1 MITRRFARAAWLAL
15 AVVVAALGT
24 FIAVPVTASAA
35 VTTTL
40 TNFTPDDRQ
49 ATRFDTAGNPVDAHD
64 GMIAQFGGSYYLY
77 GTSYDCGYQWQYN
90 RDFCGFKVYSS
101 PDLAHWTDRGYVA
114 TPRQCTYCFRPH
126 VVYNAQTHRYVMWVN
141 DQDALD
147 NFRVYTAPTPIGPFT
162 EAPVPDL
169 PSATPCT
176 ADLGLFVDADGTGYL
191 TCSNA
196 GWHIAVIKLTPDY
209 LQPTDQW
216 SVVGVT
222 KVEAPSLFERDG
234 TYYLTMS
241 DPNCG
246 YCAATGTSYVTAPT
260 PLGPWHGTD
269 AWTVT
274 DGVLQVRGGLYG
286 LSKEGADWTDYTFSA
301 DVAPQPEIGST
312 TTVQA
317 GWSVRMSSSD
327 KGYLFLLH
335 GTPTSAGKLDV
346 LVRNGATVQGHT
358 VTLPYPVAAGA
369 WHHVSVTASGSTI
382 MTSIDGVQVDSFT
395 DSTYPTG
402 GVGFREYRGAAVE
415 VGYFDNAKVVAADG
429 TTLLSDDFSS
439 DDLTQWVAPLAG
451 TKISTDSCG
460 GQPSFVT
467 QLTGADGSAIY
478 LYASDLWDFHTN
490 EGLANYYWEPL
501 RFDADGSIQ
510 PLRCD
515 NGSVALAGSSA
526 SVPPAPGEDQSSGG
540 AAFSPS
546 CVVSA
551 GHSYGQTFTAGRSGP
566 LTSLAVN
573 VYRDGAEVGRVL
585 RNPPTAPLSV
595 RLASVQAD
603 GTVGATLWATSV
615 ASERIG
621 WSARQLLVR
630 PLVPV
635 VRGERLAIV
644 LSTDSLQ
651 GCYGLEIDPTDPYPG
666 GSALAGGDQLNAVA
680 GTDVRFTTTVGNDG
694 WTPPRLDPHA
704 DVAILGPASGD
715 VPVLATGD
723 TPAVVWIANLT
734 HHAVTIPVRVSVSR
748 GYSTHVEPTAT
759 VDVGQTVPVVVNVG
773 RSRSAPASGTFTVTA
788 ASGTLTV
795 PTTATDDIVRTA
807 VMGASSTHTGWH
819 PARTND
825 GQTGAQT
832 DDAAWNAGA
841 GWNDND
847 KGGWPDTLSAM
858 WPAPVTLSRVEVLT
872 LDAPDAPAAS
882 NGLRDY
888 DVQAFVDGAW
898 TTVASVRG
906 NTLGTIV
913 SSFPRVTTSALRLLI
928 TDSNDHGY
936 SRVVELEAY
945 AG

>member
-1 MITRRFARAAWLAL
+1 MIIRRFAVTAIAIAAL
-15 AVVVAALGT
+15 VAAVGA
-24 FIAVPVTASAA
+24 FVAVPVTASAA

-40 TNFTPDDRQ
+40 TNFTADGRQ

-64 GMIAQFGGSYYLY
+64 GTIAQFGGRYYLY
-77 GTSYDCGYQWQYN
+77 GTSYDCGYQWQFN

-126 VVYNAQTHRYVMWVN
+126 VVYNARTHRYVMWVN
-141 DQDALD
+141 DQDAMD
-147 NFRVYTAPTPIGPFT
+147 NFRVYTAPTPIGPFI

-169 PSATPCT
+169 PAATPCT
-176 ADLGLFVDADGTGYL
+176 ADLGLFVDSDGAGYL

-196 GWHIAVIKLTPDY
+196 GWHIAVIRLTADY
-209 LQPTDQW
+209 LQPTDQF

-234 TYYLTMS
+234 TYYLSMS

-269 AWTVT
+269 AWTVG
-274 DGVLQVRGGLYG
+274 DGVLHVTGGLYG
-286 LSKEGADWTDYTFSA
+286 LSKDGFDWTDYTFSA
-301 DVAPQPEIGST
+301 DVAAQPESSGA
-312 TTVQA
+312 TVQA

-346 LVRNGATVQGHT
+346 LVRNGATVKSHT
-358 VTLPYPVAAGA
+358 VTLPYPVTAGA
-369 WHHVSVTASGSTI
+369 WHHVSVTASGGTFA
-382 MTSIDGVQVDSFT
+382 TSIDGVAVDSFT

-402 GVGFREYRGAAVE
+402 GVGFREYNGATVE
-415 VGYFDNAKVVAADG
+415 SADFDNAQVVAADG
-429 TTLLSDDFSS
+429 TILLSDDFSA
-439 DDLTQWVAPLAG
+439 DALTRWVAPLAG

-467 QLTGADGSAIY
+467 ELAGADGSPLY

-501 RFDADGSIQ
+501 RFDADGAIQ

-515 NGSVALAGSSA
+515 NSTVALAGSSA
-526 SVPPAPGEDQSSGG
+526 PVPPPGEDQSSGG
-540 AAFSPS
+540 GAFSPS

-573 VYRDGAEVGRVL
+573 VYRDGTDVGRVL
-585 RNPPTAPLSV
+585 RNPPTAPLAV
-595 RLASVQAD
+595 RLASVHAD
-603 GTVGATLWATSV
+603 GTLGATLWATSV
-615 ASERIG
+615 APEQIG

-630 PLVPV
+630 PRVPV
-635 VRGERLAIV
+635 VPGERLAIV
-644 LSTDSLQ
+644 FSTDSVQ

-666 GSALAGGDQLNAVA
+666 GSALAGGDQLTAVA
-680 GTDVRFTTTVGNDG
+680 GTDVRFTTTVGADG
-694 WTPPRLDPHA
+694 RTPPRLDPHA
-704 DVAILGPASGD
+704 DVAILAPESGD
-715 VPVLATGD
+715 VPVLAMGGTQ
-723 TPAVVWIANLT
+723 AIVWIANLT
-734 HHAVTIPVRVSVSR
+734 HNAVTVPVRVRASR
-748 GYSTHVEPTAT
+748 GYSAQVAPTAT
-759 VDVGQTVPVVVNVG
+759 IDVGRTVPVVVNV
-773 RSRSAPASGTFTVTA
+773 RRAPSAPASGTLTVTA
-788 ASGTLTV
+788 ATSSITV
-795 PTTATDDIVRTA
+795 PSTATDDVMRTA

-825 GQTGAQT
+825 GQTAAQT
-832 DDAAWNAGA
+832 DDTAWNGGA

-847 KGGWPDTLSAM
+847 KGVWPDSLTAM
-858 WPAPVTLSRVEVLT
+858 WPAPVALDRVDVLT
-872 LDAPDAPAAS
+872 LDAPNAPATT

-888 DVQAFVDGAW
+888 DVQALIGGAW

-906 NTLGTIV
+906 NTLATIT
-913 SSFPRVTTSALRLLI
+913 SSFPQLTTSAVRLLI

-936 SRVVELEAY
+936 SRVAELEGY
-945 AG
+945 